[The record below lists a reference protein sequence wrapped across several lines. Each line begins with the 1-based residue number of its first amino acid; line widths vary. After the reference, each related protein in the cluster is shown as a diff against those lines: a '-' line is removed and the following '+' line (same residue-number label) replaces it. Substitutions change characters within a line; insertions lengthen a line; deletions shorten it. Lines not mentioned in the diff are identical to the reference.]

1 MDVSKL
7 KDELI
12 AVGMCDEVQDYWDET
27 IGLKDLLELAST
39 YIGMEFMASVK
50 YPSADYIIANSDN
63 MHENYGLYV
72 NRNDE
77 LILDSEEREYYH
89 LISCNSDV
97 RIKDNSNV
105 VILISQGSNIR
116 FYIGENS
123 KVVIFTFKCSKSS
136 IEENKSNKVKH
147 FKHYR

>member
-1 MDVSKL
+1 MDISKL

-12 AVGMCDEVQDYWDET
+12 AIGMCDEVQNYWNET

-50 YPSADYIIANSDN
+50 YPGADYIIANSDN
-63 MHENYGLYV
+63 MHEDYGLYI

-77 LILDSEEREYYH
+77 LILDSKEREYYH
-89 LISCNSDV
+89 LINCNSDV

-105 VILISQGSNIR
+105 VIIISQGSNIR

-123 KVVIFTFKCSKSS
+123 KVIIFTYRCSESS
-136 IEENKSNKVKH
+136 IEENKSNEVKH